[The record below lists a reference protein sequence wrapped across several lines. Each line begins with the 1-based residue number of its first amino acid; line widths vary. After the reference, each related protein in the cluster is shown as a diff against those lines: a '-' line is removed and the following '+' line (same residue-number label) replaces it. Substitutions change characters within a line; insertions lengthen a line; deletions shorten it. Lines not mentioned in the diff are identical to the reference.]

1 MRTGTMSVPDICL
14 DDDHIISPRMMLL
27 NEIRPLPEGLMRE
40 LERTRGPDILYG
52 PDPDMDRFLD
62 AAAEARDPIG
72 VRLLGQAAL
81 FFGEADN
88 FDGDDKNAILV
99 RAARASEAASRAMV
113 RERETRRDLG
123 GARTVSCIALHQL
136 AESVSGKF
144 DARPLY
150 ARAIR
155 AGEEAVQA
163 YSAKRDKEQWISAQH
178 VLARALAAKAEYLGD
193 AEESRPLMERAIDAR
208 KAMLQAI
215 SKTEDPRRWVQ
226 AQYQLAAAYLDAFPF
241 LEGIESFE
249 ILKLA
254 AEPLNAGIETI
265 KREPDKA
272 LWVNVHELLG
282 LILMKMAK
290 YELVAGPGATTRR
303 LLAEAAKTIERAAKG
318 ISRKTEPKRWALNH
332 ARLASVLKEQAQ
344 LSSKN
349 AQAALYSKAVV
360 SFEAASQEFDR
371 ERLPKNWAELNDD
384 YAMTLMQLARLS
396 KGKRVRRM
404 YARAIQALDIAVSG
418 ISRESDPVGWGSSQA
433 GLASL
438 HLELAAQSPDSEA
451 ENLFRTAMEH
461 GKAAMNV
468 FTRQNAPEEHQRARD
483 LVDLI
488 AKVMDNR
495 GIQI

>member
-1 MRTGTMSVPDICL
+1 MRAGKMSVSDIYL
-14 DDDHIISPRMMLL
+14 DFDHIISPRMMLL
-27 NEIRPLPEGLMRE
+27 HEIRPLPEGLMRE
-40 LERTRGPDILYG
+40 LERTRGPEILSG
-52 PDPDMDRFLD
+52 PDPDLDRFLD
-62 AAAEARDPIG
+62 AAANARDPIG
-72 VRLLGQAAL
+72 GRLLGQAAL
-81 FFGEADN
+81 FFGEAGN
-88 FDGDDKNAILV
+88 FDGDDKIAVLV
-99 RAARASEAASRAMV
+99 RAARASEAASRAMAG
-113 RERETRRDLG
+113 EREARRDL
-123 GARTVSCIALHQL
+123 AAAYTLSCIALRQL
-136 AESVSGKF
+136 AERVADKF

-150 ARAIR
+150 ARAVR

-163 YSAKRDKEQWISAQH
+163 FSPKRDKEHWITAQG
-178 VLARALAAKAEYLGD
+178 VLATALAAKAEYLG
-193 AEESRPLMERAIDAR
+193 AAKESRPLMERAIDAR
-208 KAMLQAI
+208 KAMVQAI

-226 AQYQLAAAYLDAFPF
+226 AQYQLAAAYLDTFPF

-254 AEPLNAGIETI
+254 AEPLNASIETI
-265 KREPDKA
+265 KRESDKA

-282 LILMKMAK
+282 LIQMKMGK
-290 YELVAGPGATTRR
+290 YELVTGPGATTRR
-303 LLAEAAKTIERAAKG
+303 LLAEAAKTIEKAVKG

-332 ARLASVLKEQAQ
+332 ARLASVIKEQAH
-344 LSSKN
+344 LSSRN
-349 AQAALYSKAVV
+349 AQAALYSKAAD

-371 ERLPKNWAELNDD
+371 ERLPKNWTELNDD

-418 ISRESDPVGWGSSQA
+418 ISRESDTDVWGSSQA

-461 GKAAMNV
+461 GKAALNV
-468 FTRQNAPEEHQRARD
+468 FTRQNAPEEYQKVRD

-488 AKVMDNR
+488 AKVMENR